1 MHIKIFIVPLNG
13 EKFFFLDLGIIYIKR
28 SVLENAD
35 PWWRNF
41 SKILIFHWDR
51 ADLSS
56 KTGPFLKMFKY
67 VNFSMVFATYL
78 HQKSIF
84 LKNFFATDQHF
95 PRRFFWCILCP
106 NQEKKF
112 FRHLTRDR
120 LMVHI
125 CQYIF
130 IQLLGVSVHLYA
142 TKSIWNVLNIICY
155 KA

>member
-1 MHIKIFIVPLNG
+1 MAI
-13 EKFFFLDLGIIYIKR
+13 FFLDLGMIYIKR

-84 LKNFFATDQHF
+84 LKNFFATDQDF

-106 NQEKKF
+106 NQEIF
-112 FRHLTRDR
+112 FSPFKGTMKILICILLLQYLT
-120 LMVHI
+120 
-125 CQYIF
+125 Y
-130 IQLLGVSVHLYA
+130 S
-142 TKSIWNVLNIICY
+142 KNISDIDFY
-155 KA
+155 M